1 MLVVMRA
8 RIPTHTVSLWKTES
22 ASETEE
28 GGSRATESP
37 GTSAPLFAV
46 RYGLPR
52 TRAACV
58 FAKKTSNRTLPLPDV
73 SMTDADADAVTESA
87 VDFPKP
93 GGRKKRRAALESAGG
108 SAARTLERF
117 NESLAEKMLNTPTLK

>member
-22 ASETEE
+22 ASETHE

-46 RYGLPR
+46 RYGVAR
-52 TRAACV
+52 KSAACV
-58 FAKKTSNRTLPLPDV
+58 FAKKTSDRTVPLRNG
-73 SMTDADADAVTESA
+73 SMTEPDAEAASEPA
-87 VDFPKP
+87 VDVPKP
-93 GGRKKRRAALESAGG
+93 AGREDGRD
-108 SAARTLERF
+108 
-117 NESLAEKMLNTPTLK
+117 